1 MSRSLAAGELVL
13 LVDRKQRRYLV
24 TLEAGRTFHS
34 HAGTLAHDA
43 LIGGEEGRRVR
54 TSGGAELVALRPTLA
69 DYVLKM
75 KRGAQVIY
83 PKDIGPILVYADV
96 FPGARVVEAGIG
108 SGALTMALLRAVGA
122 DGHVT
127 SYERREDHAAQAQAN
142 IAAFCG
148 EVANHV
154 LCIADVSA
162 GIAERDVDRVL
173 LDLPE
178 PWDVVPAA
186 AGALRAGGILL
197 TYLPSVPQV
206 QKAVDAMAAHGFGFR
221 ETFEVLHRGW
231 NIDGLS
237 VRPDHRMVAHTGFLT
252 TARLLDSD

>member
-1 MSRSLAAGELVL
+1 MSRALEDGDLVL

-24 TLEAGRTFHS
+24 TLASGKTFHS
-34 HAGTLAHDA
+34 HAGTLDHDQ
-43 LIGGEEGRRVR
+43 LIGGDEGRRLR
-54 TSGGAELVALRPTLA
+54 TSGGAELVVLRPTFA

-83 PKDIGPILVYADV
+83 PKDIGPILVYGDV
-96 FPGARVVEAGIG
+96 FPGAKVVEAGIG
-108 SGALTMALLRAVGA
+108 SGALTMALLRAVGP

-127 SYERREDHAAQAQAN
+127 SYERREDHAAQARAN

-148 EVANHV
+148 EVPNHE
-154 LCIADVSA
+154 LRIGDVSA
-162 GIAERDVDRVL
+162 GIVERGVDRVL

-178 PWDVVPAA
+178 PWTVVPAA
-186 AGALRAGGILL
+186 AAALRTGGILL
-197 TYLPSVPQV
+197 SYLPSVPQV
-206 QKAVDAMAAHGFGFR
+206 QKAVAAMDEHGFGFR
-221 ETFEVLHRGW
+221 ETFEVMQRGW

-252 TARLLDSD
+252 VARLLGD